1 MLLAYQH
8 GAQLGGPAAGIA
20 LGNQG
25 VSNINYVTHKYQ
37 PLINNAGIVSPQQQN
52 N

>member
-8 GAQLGGPAAGIA
+8 GAQLGGQAAGIA

-25 VSNINYVTHKYQ
+25 TVNLNYVTQKYQ
-37 PLINNAGIVSPQQQN
+37 PLINNAGIISPQQ
-52 N
+52 